1 MNILAI
7 DPGPKV
13 SGWVIL
19 EKESLKVLAHGSET
33 PTKDVVSMVDDAAAG
48 CMVYDENKFMF
59 SVDRV
64 ACEMIASY
72 GMAVGV
78 EVFETCLQI
87 GRICHAWDGDGYGA
101 GDVILVKRQ
110 EAKMHLCH
118 SPKAKDANVMQA
130 LKDKLG
136 EVGTK
141 KNPGPLYGISK
152 HAWAALAVGVYAA
165 ETQL

>member
-1 MNILAI
+1 MNVFAI

-13 SGWVIL
+13 SGWVLINKDSL
-19 EKESLKVLAHGSET
+19 EVIASGSAT
-33 PTKDVVSMVDDAAAG
+33 PTADVIKIVDDLFFIG
-48 CMVYDENKFMF
+48 DNGETHFIDYL
-59 SVDRV
+59 

-72 GMAVGV
+72 GMAVGA
-78 EVFETCLQI
+78 EVFETCVQI
-87 GRICHAWDGDGYGA
+87 GRICRTWELCTGKN
-101 GDVILVKRQ
+101 VILVKRQ

-130 LKDKLG
+130 IKDKLG

-152 HAWAALAVGVYAA
+152 HAWAALAVGIYAA
-165 ETQL
+165 ETQLDVG

>member
-13 SGWVIL
+13 SGWVLLDKDTL
-19 EKESLKVLAHGSET
+19 EVLASGSET
-33 PTKDVVSMVDDAAAG
+33 PTADVVKMVHSLFVIGADQKAHFFD
-48 CMVYDENKFMF
+48 YL
-59 SVDRV
+59 

-72 GMAVGV
+72 GMAVGA
-78 EVFETCLQI
+78 EVFETCVQI
-87 GRICHAWDGDGYGA
+87 GRICRTWELSTGKN
-101 GDVILVKRQ
+101 VILVKRQ

-118 SPKAKDANVMQA
+118 SPKAKDANVTQA
-130 LKDKLG
+130 IKDKLG

-152 HAWAALAVGVYAA
+152 HAWAALAVGIYAA
-165 ETQL
+165 ETQLDVG

>member
-1 MNILAI
+1 MNVLAI

-19 EKESLKVLAHGSET
+19 EKGSLKVLASGRAT
-33 PTKDVVSMVDDAAAG
+33 PTEGVIEMVDIAASG
-48 CMVYDENKFMF
+48 HIVRDENGLMHI
-59 SVDRV
+59 VDDV

-72 GMAVGV
+72 GMAVGA

-87 GRICHAWDGDGYGA
+87 GRICHAWEYGTS
-101 GDVILVKRQ
+101 GRVTLVKRQ

-165 ETQL
+165 ETRI

>member
-19 EKESLKVLAHGSET
+19 EKESLKVLASGSAT
-33 PTKDVVSMVDDAAAG
+33 PTEGVIEMVELASCGLMVRDENMFMYNVDD
-48 CMVYDENKFMF
+48 
-59 SVDRV
+59 V

-72 GMAVGV
+72 GMAVGA

-87 GRICHAWDGDGYGA
+87 GRICHAWEYRTSGH
-101 GDVILVKRQ
+101 VTLVKRQ

-136 EVGTK
+136 DVGTK

-152 HAWAALAVGVYAA
+152 HAWAALAVGVFAA
-165 ETQL
+165 ETRL

>member
-13 SGWVIL
+13 SGWVLVDKDTL
-19 EKESLKVLAHGSET
+19 EVLASGSAT
-33 PTKDVVSMVDDAAAG
+33 PTADVIKIVDDLFFIG
-48 CMVYDENKFMF
+48 DNGETHFFDYL
-59 SVDRV
+59 

-72 GMAVGV
+72 GMAVGA
-78 EVFETCLQI
+78 EVFETCVQI
-87 GRICHAWDGDGYGA
+87 GRICRTWEQSTGKN
-101 GDVILVKRQ
+101 VILVKRQ

-130 LKDKLG
+130 VKDKLG

-152 HAWAALAVGVYAA
+152 HAWAALAVGIYAA
-165 ETQL
+165 ETQIDVG

>member
-7 DPGPKV
+7 DPGPEH
-13 SGWVIL
+13 SGYVLIDAETL
-19 EKESLKVLAHGSET
+19 EVKSSGSCTNNETIIQFLRDGYIDVNGKGIHGFH
-33 PTKDVVSMVDDAAAG
+33 V
-48 CMVYDENKFMF
+48 
-59 SVDRV
+59 V

-72 GMAVGV
+72 GMAVGQ
-78 EVFETCLQI
+78 EVFNTCVQI
-87 GRICHAWDGDGYGA
+87 GRFIQAYKMLLNA